1 MTMNPCREVGPEVRV
16 KQLMLVL
23 FVVMALAGCKDR
35 VIWND
40 NGKVDEAT
48 KDREVWDSKGKIET
62 GERKIWTDKNGKDVI
77 K

>member
-1 MTMNPCREVGPEVRV
+1 
-16 KQLMLVL
+16 MLKKL
-23 FVVMALAGCKDR
+23 FVLAVVVAALAGCKDR

-48 KDREVWDSKGKIET
+48 ENREVWNSEGKLDN
-62 GERKIWTDKNGKDVI
+62 GERKIWTDKDGNDVV

>member
-1 MTMNPCREVGPEVRV
+1 MTKRSVAV
-16 KQLMLVL
+16 LMLASL
-23 FVVMALAGCKDR
+23 FALTGCKDR

-48 KDREVWDSKGKIET
+48 QDREVWNTNGQVES
-62 GERKIWTDKNGKDVI
+62 GERKIWVNKDGKEVV